1 GGKGLGG
8 AAEGAG
14 LGAGAGRTGVIAELD
29 VARIR
34 KDFPILER
42 RVHDRPLVYLDSS
55 NTSQKPRQVI
65 DRVSEFYER
74 HNANLYR
81 GVYEL
86 SEEAT
91 AMFEDARARLAR
103 FIGATDAG
111 CVIFN
116 RGTTESTTLVAHG
129 YARKVL
135 RPGDEIL
142 LTEMEHHSN
151 LVPWQFAAQATGAAL
166 RFLPLADDG
175 TLDLSN

>member
-1 GGKGLGG
+1 MTKVI
-8 AAEGAG
+8 EQ
-14 LGAGAGRTGVIAELD
+14 RPGVLD
-29 VARIR
+29 VERIR

-42 RVHDRPLVYLDSS
+42 SINGRPLVYLDSA

-65 DRVSEFYER
+65 DALTEYYER

-81 GVYEL
+81 AVYEL

-103 FIGATDAG
+103 FIGASDPG
-111 CVIFN
+111 SVIFN
-116 RGTTESTTLVAHG
+116 RGTTESTNLVAHG

-151 LVPWQFAAQATGAAL
+151 
-166 RFLPLADDG
+166 
-175 TLDLSN
+175 